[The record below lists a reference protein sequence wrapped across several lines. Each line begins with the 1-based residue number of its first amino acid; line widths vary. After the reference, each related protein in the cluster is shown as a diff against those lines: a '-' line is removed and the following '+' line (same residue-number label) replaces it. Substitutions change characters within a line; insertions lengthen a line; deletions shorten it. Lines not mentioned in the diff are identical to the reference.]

1 MAKHLCGYVVFCR
14 KVINKGACVANRSVN
29 PEQILQQSEI
39 IYTEEDVRNAIA
51 VLAKKIS
58 ARIAGTEPLVMC
70 VMGGAVVFSGQLLP
84 QLGFPLEFDYVQ
96 ASRYHEKT
104 EGEQLVWTVE
114 PRDNVRGKT
123 VLLLDDI
130 LDEGHT
136 LAAIR
141 EKCLAH
147 GAAEVVIAVLVE
159 KDLERVKP
167 IQADYVGLSV
177 PNRYV
182 FGCGMD
188 VYGWWRNL
196 PAIYAL
202 NVN

>member
-1 MAKHLCGYVVFCR
+1 MK
-14 KVINKGACVANRSVN
+14 NN
-29 PEQILQQSEI
+29 PNQLLADSELI
-39 IYTEEDVRNAIA
+39 HTSDA
-51 VLAKKIS
+51 IS
-58 ARIAGTEPLVMC
+58 AAVEALGLSITQQLNQTNPLVFC

-84 QLGFPLEFDYVQ
+84 KLAFPLEFDYVQ
-96 ASRYHEKT
+96 ASRYHGQT
-104 EGEQLVWTVE
+104 QGADIVWRVE
-114 PRDNVRGKT
+114 PTEKVKGRT

-141 EKCLAH
+141 DKCLAL
-147 GAAEVVIAVLVE
+147 GALDVKVAVLVE
-159 KDLERVKP
+159 KALNKDKP
-167 IQADYVGLSV
+167 IKADFVGLSV

-196 PAIYAL
+196 PSIHAL
-202 NVN
+202 KE

>member
-1 MAKHLCGYVVFCR
+1 MLS
-14 KVINKGACVANRSVN
+14 NLND
-29 PEQILQQSEI
+29 LLTQSEVVCS
-39 IYTEEDVRNAIA
+39 TEAVNAAIEQ
-51 VLAKKIS
+51 LAHQIS
-58 ARIAGTEPLVMC
+58 SRLSDTKPLVMC

-84 QLGFPLEFDYVQ
+84 KLSFPLEFDYVQ
-96 ASRYHEKT
+96 ASRYHNQT
-104 EGEQLVWTVE
+104 EGQDLVWKVE
-114 PRDNVRGKT
+114 PKDNVRGRT

-136 LAAIR
+136 LAAIK
-141 EKCLAH
+141 EKCLAQ
-147 GAAEVVIAVLVE
+147 GAKEVVIAVLVE
-159 KDLERVKP
+159 KELNREKP
-167 IQADYVGLSV
+167 IQADFVGLKV

-202 NVN
+202 KEV

>member
-1 MAKHLCGYVVFCR
+1 MKNNPNLILAESDLIHSSE
-14 KVINKGACVANRSVN
+14 VIAYAI
-29 PEQILQQSEI
+29 EQLSLNISHTLNQS
-39 IYTEEDVRNAIA
+39 N
-51 VLAKKIS
+51 
-58 ARIAGTEPLVMC
+58 PLVMC

-84 QLGFPLEFDYVQ
+84 KLNFPLEFDYVQ
-96 ASRYHEKT
+96 ASRYHGQTQGKEIT
-104 EGEQLVWTVE
+104 WRVE
-114 PRDNVRGKT
+114 PAENVRGRT

-141 EKCLAH
+141 EKCLGL
-147 GAAEVVIAVLVE
+147 GALDVKIAVLVE
-159 KDLERVKP
+159 KTLEKEKP
-167 IQADYVGLSV
+167 IKADFVGLSV

-202 NVN
+202 KE